1 MRHFLRFITL
11 LLLATIVLSGNA
23 WGAPKKNKKLRPVPA
38 LIESSRRNKD
48 LLFNS
53 PKYDRYAKVY
63 YLYYLSNVYSNA
75 DFTKATEHLAE
86 LHKKMHCTGAEL
98 IVYVDYT
105 EEDAALYQKNR
116 RYGYMAN
123 IPKRCRQLNAKCPF
137 VNVYRKEVRDKL
149 FKEHKSPFG
158 SEYSYSYPH
167 LRAIDADGNALA
179 YFMLSDHSVRMT
191 SPTRRTPQ
199 LVVRGVRKESEWI
212 VDTILATHSTLV
224 KQAESLEASRQEQE
238 DDEDAD
244 VKKKKKAAGKK
255 KDASKKKS
263 TGKQFKRPQKWRK
276 HVEEEDEDDDD
287 EEEDEDD
294 EYEDDEED
302 DEYED
307 DYWDE

>member
-1 MRHFLRFITL
+1 MRHFLRFIAL

-23 WGAPKKNKKLRPVPA
+23 WGAPKKTKKLRPVPA

-63 YLYYLSNVYSNA
+63 YLYYLSNVYSNT
-75 DFTKATEHLAE
+75 DFTKATEHLAD

-116 RYGYMAN
+116 RFGYMAN

-137 VNVYRKEVRDKL
+137 VNVYRREVRDKL
-149 FKEHKSPFG
+149 FKDHQSPFG

-191 SPTRRTPQ
+191 TPTSKTPQ

-212 VDTILATHSTLV
+212 VDAILATHSTLV
-224 KQAESLEASRQEQE
+224 KQAESMEASRQEQE
-238 DDEDAD
+238 DDEEAD

-255 KDASKKKS
+255 KAAKKKS
-263 TGKQFKRPQKWRK
+263 TGKKFKRPQKWRK
-276 HVEEEDEDDDD
+276 HVEEEDEDDEYEDD
-287 EEEDEDD
+287 EDEDD
-294 EYEDDEED
+294 ED
-302 DEYED
+302 ED